1 MRKYKQQAEKID
13 EVLFL
18 IEEIIDARDEM
29 REEKKYSNSKHFW
42 HIMDNRYT
50 PARERLKNLLS
61 EVIVVRK

>member
-29 REEKKYSNSKHFW
+29 REEKKYSNSKRLW

-50 PARERLKNLLS
+50 PARERLKNILS